1 MAQISLII
9 PDNLLATYNRFRVE
23 NGPTWADAYL
33 TEKLKELEQRF
44 YDADAFAELAKT
56 RLRPT
61 R

>member
-33 TEKLKELEQRF
+33 TEKLKELELRF
-44 YDADAFAELAKT
+44 WTTDAETELAKI
-56 RLRPT
+56 RPKPS